1 MVKSKRVQRAPQNY
15 RWNYIKNGWAPR
27 HKFIKEELN
36 SLNESEL
43 MDEAENE
50 RSLLLNKINEIN
62 LTRMFEEDLIIF
74 DRQNEAEPE
83 EVEASENYRLFKGMK
98 SLTLWDKK
106 WNKRYSKAQKRELE
120 ELLDKYPNKHQSIRK
135 FLEIPSSTFHM
146 MKKDLFCNKDAPRPT
161 NVDKSSSVGLE
172 DKEKI
177 FIRKLLNPPAFPITI
192 LEI

>member
-1 MVKSKRVQRAPQNY
+1 
-15 RWNYIKNGWAPR
+15 
-27 HKFIKEELN
+27 
-36 SLNESEL
+36 

-83 EVEASENYRLFKGMK
+83 EVEASENYRLFKDMK

-106 WNKRYSKAQKRELE
+106 WNKWYSKAQKRELE

-146 MKKDLFCNKDAPRPT
+146 MKKDLFCKKDAPRPT
-161 NVDKSSSVGLE
+161 NVDKSPSVGLE